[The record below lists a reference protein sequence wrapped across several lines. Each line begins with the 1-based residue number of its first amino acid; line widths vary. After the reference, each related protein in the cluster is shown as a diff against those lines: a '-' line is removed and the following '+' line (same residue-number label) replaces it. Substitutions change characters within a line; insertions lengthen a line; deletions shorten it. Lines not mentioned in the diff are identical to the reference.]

1 MLQSTATVS
10 LKLDAKDFS
19 QTAND
24 VSTQFLGIQLAAG
37 GASLAF
43 KGLGAV
49 ARTSIAE
56 IALGGL
62 AVEKLSASLNTAAIN
77 SGKLSGLF
85 GQLSS
90 FAVNAAL
97 VGTAVSGVTAAV
109 GEFTR
114 IPQTLAAIQAS
125 GVSTRTIEDFQ
136 QMREAILG
144 SQASVD
150 GFVNTAIA
158 RLGQFEQAA
167 ARSATILKSSTRF
180 DDSGNALRVNARES
194 MENALS
200 IQNLV
205 NTKLDNAV
213 SSGDALLAQYEV
225 LSGGFSKQVES
236 EQVLEAALK
245 LTQISKAGG
254 VSANTAEN
262 TKLITKSLQA
272 YSLGAGDAA
281 KTGAILNAVVE
292 NGITTVQE
300 LSNGFGAAGASA
312 SKAGISMS
320 ALGSGVAVLTSI
332 GQDTSEALTG
342 LKGLSDSIINKTP
355 EAAAELAKLTFEG
368 KRIRFDTAEVQ
379 AKGFTQALIDLYK
392 AAGNSPQTLA
402 KIFPDA
408 ISYRAAIGLLTADGA
423 KFKSTFE
430 SVNSASAQSLDDVAK
445 LASGTRIVEMEKLAN
460 KFGEIIITI
469 AQSLVPVVEP
479 GLKALKQIADGFN
492 ALPDPIKQALGS
504 WIAAQITVKAA
515 AAGFGELGKALL
527 DLAGIYAITR
537 VIGLAMGG
545 QLGSEVMVLKELIVQ
560 RKGLGA
566 VMLQA
571 IGVDQRY
578 RLGVNATSEAL
589 KIQGVVAA
597 TTAKAQ
603 AKAGEMATS
612 AAAAVRG
619 TIARNV
625 ANAQTVAAELAATRG
640 AGAVVNAGT
649 SIGSRA
655 IAGIAAVN
663 NSQTAQNIRASIGQ
677 FTANNPGIGVA
688 ATEIG
693 GIANAGI
700 ARVRAFSQAATASI
714 LGAAQTGAAVSAA
727 RSVTQAAES
736 AITPPTQQQL
746 NQARLNQLSTAELN
760 LKSPKLL
767 GQEAKLSAELAKI
780 DAELE
785 FKERTRQAKRE
796 ELLKRQDNYVRRTTR
811 LEEIEQDLSPGQ
823 KQRSIAKLNKDAAKI
838 TALEQD
844 LAANAQ
850 PLADLQRQRA
860 AVYRQVTP
868 VRNAINTNLTAS
880 DAKFAPLVA
889 LEPRIVKVSQAA
901 AAATQQAVLLEQYA
915 TNLARISPGTAE
927 ATAALTRATNAA
939 IKQSALIGTTQRL
952 QAQYDTMLAATGGRT
967 ALLAS
972 EGLKE
977 VRFGGQM
984 TTVSN
989 TGLQNLLYADVGKAA
1004 SNAFKSVGAF
1014 ITAPL
1019 VPLGIL
1025 AKNAVTAA
1033 IALGNLAKSAILQPI
1048 GTTSIK
1054 IQEALTN
1061 FTANFKGGLLTA
1073 FKEGGLKGILTKGF
1087 DGYISGAAGLGQ
1099 KALPFLPAPIA
1110 GAAAV
1115 LSVPVVLGAVTLRD
1129 DFKRN
1134 ALASEFQASV
1144 TSVLAKDRELAD
1156 KFGDRTRPLD
1166 EVRAAVFALSVAGYP
1181 VPSSEGKDAKFT
1193 ARTIPTT
1200 APAPAQGALSTVLN
1214 APSAA
1219 LNSISRTA
1227 SGIGSSI
1234 DRIVADPIVSA
1245 GSSSLAKV
1253 DPIREQL
1260 KLLANSGELTAEQF
1274 KNLDTSLSAMGK
1286 SGKITADELQKFTI
1300 QIDTVRS
1307 QVKPKSKGVV
1317 DTLWDVVT
1325 GAPGRVFGNVL
1336 GGIDNVANTIGAGLN
1351 LPGKLLTQGF
1361 SAIDPRNFLQ
1371 GLNGNKAAR
1380 EADSLIRYIG
1390 DNGSLVSLNKA
1401 INAASDRTKDATTAY
1416 AQGGAIDLNN
1426 AAALAAGK
1434 TLTASDIEREG
1445 NATKSYIT
1453 RNQNIIS
1460 DYDNQLKNL
1469 NETLEKTQDPGNRS
1483 ALTANI
1489 NALEKSKE
1497 QLEKNTSAL
1506 KLSADAFAKY
1516 NLETLPG
1523 LIRALKET
1531 KDPNKAIALAEEDF
1545 NQQFQKGGDG
1555 KITAYTKNI
1564 AELRQDSSKF
1574 VDSVMQKYQIDNSG
1588 DAESAAIDKIKLARD
1603 NQITL
1608 STGDSG
1614 YRETIAGRL
1623 ALTDSIVKI
1632 QATASERTIA
1642 IKTLENEKIKVLNTS
1657 GGIADREAQIE
1668 SERIALDTAQNR
1680 LTAKEQEI
1688 REYAEF
1694 PKKVVELEQQAATMR
1709 VQIEGQVAA
1718 TQKNIRDRAF
1728 TLDQARYD
1736 LRLDYLKTAES
1747 REQIIGIDGNLAQ
1760 SRIEIEKTSAA
1771 LQKLYADRQRLTVA
1785 SPELDD
1791 RIAKAEQQIQQQKA
1805 NVEKTIRERTF
1816 SLGQSQYDLRLDYLK
1831 TAQARL
1837 EVGGVSLI
1845 SSQSTLEIEKANSA
1859 LQKLYADR
1867 QRLTVQSPELDDRI
1881 AKAEQQIQ
1889 QQKANGATQIF
1900 DGQIA
1905 LKQKQLSVATA
1916 TEAQP
1921 LTIANKQIELAQ
1933 KLGEIQG
1940 SIASANKDLLTS
1952 QLEIQTSQLDNE
1964 SKLSRTTVERAD
1976 IELKQSKLKLDSL
1989 GKVQIYERESL
2000 VLQLKL
2006 SQLSLDSQANQIK
2019 ISRLDQQKAV
2029 KEIQLQQLRLD
2040 RDKSNTPEIAA
2051 QRKELE
2057 LQLSTAKLQLGNLEQ
2072 QEVVISRQAEANR
2085 EITTAKLKQNDAQ
2098 QINAKQT
2105 AGINV
2110 FLSEIATKTTRI
2122 TEATERQNLVF
2133 TAQTNQLNARVNV
2146 LDINTKQLDNQT
2158 KILQT
2163 QQGLVSAI
2171 ADSRVA
2177 EVNILNE
2184 LTTIEST
2191 KLNLAQRAATIKL
2204 ASLDQQL
2211 VMEKQLLEIS
2221 IERDKANLAQ
2231 DKIKQQI
2238 SLTQGQSD
2246 ILGARSSLEKL
2257 QVDPRSNPLDIAKAE
2272 LDLSAK
2278 EQQYAYIQAQ
2288 GKLLD
2293 RQDASIKYTA
2303 DVQRYQL
2310 ELTQKTKSQQALL
2323 EYGKTLPID
2332 QSNRFE
2338 NKLSNAIFRDEG
2350 LEFFRNMIRQEVRL
2364 APDLITPYFNSPYDP
2379 NSNYNRLGIAEPTKA
2394 PLPTSVYG
2402 RTSAGSLNLTPP
2414 IAAPIPLLDG
2424 SPDQKRVNLEQFQL
2438 DAKSRYEEFTARPV
2452 KVEISSLVKQ
2462 VQQEG
2467 RFDTSNRN
2475 RQDRSPTVDVKPIT
2489 VNLQMTNNTKIDV
2502 ANSAETKDSMLQS
2515 TLGAFEGILRLV
2527 KEKY

>member
-43 KGLGAV
+43 KGLGAI

-312 SKAGISMS
+312 SKAGISMA

-355 EAAAELAKLTFEG
+355 EASAELAKLTFEG

-423 KFKSTFE
+423 KLKSTFE

-640 AGAVVNAGT
+640 AGAVVNTGT
-649 SIGSRA
+649 GIGASVS
-655 IAGIAAVN
+655 AGIAAAGRETRQAIN

-1115 LSVPVVLGAVTLRD
+1115 LSVPVVLGAVALRD

-1134 ALASEFQASV
+1134 ALASEFQSSV

-1166 EVRAAVFALSVAGYP
+1166 EVRAAVVALSVAGYP

-1193 ARTIPTT
+1193 ARNIPTT

-1351 LPGKLLTQGF
+1351 LPGKFLNQGF

-1588 DAESAAIDKIKLARD
+1588 DAESAAIDKIKTARD

-1614 YRETIAGRL
+1614 YRETIANRL

-1805 NVEKTIRERTF
+1805 NVERTTRERTF

-1889 QQKANGATQIF
+1889 QQKANAATQIF

-1921 LTIANKQIELAQ
+1921 ITQANKQIELAQ

-1940 SIASANKDLLTS
+1940 SIAQANKDLLTS

-2238 SLTQGQSD
+2238 SLTQGESD

-2338 NKLSNAIFRDEG
+2338 NNLSNAIFREEG
-2350 LEFFRNMIRQEVRL
+2350 TEYYRQMIKQELQNVPNL
-2364 APDLITPYFNSPYDP
+2364 KLPYFNSPYDP
-2379 NSNYNRLGIAEPTKA
+2379 SSNYNRIGQPEPNKL
-2394 PLPTSVYG
+2394 PLPTAVYG
-2402 RTSAGSLNLTPP
+2402 RTSAGSLDLTPP
-2414 IAAPIPLLDG
+2414 IAAPIP
-2424 SPDQKRVNLEQFQL
+2424 QKVNLEQFQL

-2452 KVEISSLVKQ
+2452 KVEISPLVRQ

-2467 RFDTSNRN
+2467 RLGGS
-2475 RQDRSPTVDVKPIT
+2475 DRTNSANPTVDVKPIT

-2502 ANSAETKDSMLQS
+2502 ANAEESKDSMLQS